1 MQCDQIR
8 QYLTAYVD
16 GTLPGYK
23 TAWVIQHLAGC
34 QACAAAVAAERRA
47 AEDHPVP
54 MAAAV
59 EPEARRQETN
69 SEAVQRPVPAGVQV
83 AAAVLLIAA
92 AGGAFWLLVST

>member
-34 QACAAAVAAERRA
+34 QVCAAAAAAERRRA
-47 AEDHPVP
+47 ADHPLP
-54 MAAAV
+54 MAAAA
-59 EPEARRQETN
+59 EPRVRPQETN
-69 SEAVQRPVPAGVQV
+69 FEAVQRPVPAGVQV

>member
-23 TAWVIQHLAGC
+23 TAWVVQHLAGC
-34 QACAAAVAAERRA
+34 QACAAAVSAERRHVN
-47 AEDHPVP
+47 EHPLP
-54 MAAAV
+54 MAATV
-59 EPEARRQETN
+59 EPPTRRQEAH
-69 SEAVQRPVPAGVQV
+69 SEAVQRPVPAGVQF

>member
-34 QACAAAVAAERRA
+34 QACAAAVAAERRG

-59 EPEARRQETN
+59 EPEARRQETD